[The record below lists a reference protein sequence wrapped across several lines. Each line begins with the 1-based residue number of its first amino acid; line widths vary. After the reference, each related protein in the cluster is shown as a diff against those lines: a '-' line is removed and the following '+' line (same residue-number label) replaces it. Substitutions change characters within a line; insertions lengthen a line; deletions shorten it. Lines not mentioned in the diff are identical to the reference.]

1 MIVDKNNIPVIVEE
15 QFLPEEQLNI
25 QEILNQFKQ
34 LVPTNFV
41 ELETKGSNYMCS
53 TQG

>member
-1 MIVDKNNIPVIVEE
+1 MIIDKNNVPIIVEE
-15 QFLPEEQLNI
+15 QFLPEEQLKLE
-25 QEILNQFKQ
+25 EILSQFKQ